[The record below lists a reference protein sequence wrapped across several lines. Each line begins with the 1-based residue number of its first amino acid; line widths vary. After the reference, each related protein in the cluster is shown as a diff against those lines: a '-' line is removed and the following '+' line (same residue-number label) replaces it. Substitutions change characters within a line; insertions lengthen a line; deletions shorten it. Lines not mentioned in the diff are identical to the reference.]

1 MRAMRTKGLR
11 MSRLFRLS
19 FFCLLFATLPL
30 GASRADEPQDAPAAA
45 AAAAPNPSS
54 AFKTAPDS
62 EGFVP
67 ESRPANMT
75 NVEEGIPAGPLVA
88 TAYGFIWLAVLVF
101 VGFTARRASQLE
113 SEVAQLA
120 ERLSQATGE
129 RPR

>member
-1 MRAMRTKGLR
+1 

-30 GASRADEPQDAPAAA
+30 GASRADEPQEAPAAAA

-88 TAYGFIWLAVLVF
+88 AAYGFIWLAVLVF

-113 SEVAQLA
+113 SEVAQLS
-120 ERLSQATGE
+120 ERLSQATSE

>member
-1 MRAMRTKGLR
+1 

-30 GASRADEPQDAPAAA
+30 GIGRADEPPAAPAAA

-54 AFKTAPDS
+54 AFKTAPDN

-113 SEVAQLA
+113 SEVTQLA

>member
-1 MRAMRTKGLR
+1 

-30 GASRADEPQDAPAAA
+30 GASRADEPQEAPAAA
-45 AAAAPNPSS
+45 AAAAAAQNPSS

-88 TAYGFIWLAVLVF
+88 AAYGFIWLAVLVF

-113 SEVAQLA
+113 SEVAQLS